1 MFEILVSNV
10 TLIFFLVIMY
20 LFSLGL
26 NTALGVY
33 YNVNTL
39 KEKFSKEKLFSGLI
53 KGAIILAGTLGITVI
68 LSLIPSII
76 TALGVTAELALFE
89 SLTIAGIGA
98 IFVAAIAKY
107 LADAVKKLYN
117 ILNQKSKGEA
127 E

>member
-1 MFEILVSNV
+1 MFEILASNV
-10 TLIFFLVIMY
+10 TLIFFLVVMY

-68 LSLIPSII
+68 LSLVPSII
-76 TALGVTAELALFE
+76 AALGITAELALFE
-89 SLTIAGIGA
+89 SLTITGIGT
-98 IFVAAIAKY
+98 IFVVSIAKY

-117 ILNQKSKGEA
+117 ILNQQSKGEA